1 MWETVKNNKDN
12 IMVEKPKIL
21 CYNIVKWIT
30 SSEVPNRNVLNDY
43 ISLKNKA
50 SDIARIEIVHH
61 NA

>member
-1 MWETVKNNKDN
+1 M
-12 IMVEKPKIL
+12 
-21 CYNIVKWIT
+21 

-43 ISLKNKA
+43 ISLINKA